1 MKILKI
7 KQYGLPRSGTNYF
20 KSILENNY
28 YVHVL
33 PNTGGHKHEFYQEI
47 ENPLDIIVSFKNPYA
62 WLVSMHKYQLLGQEQ
77 NLDKNKEKVLEEYNF
92 KDFIMKPYEWGGRYY
107 VETNMVGQTPIEH
120 YNLMNKH
127 WIDIKIFGKQNIIA
141 IYENCLNNP
150 VKYSKQI
157 ADKLSLKKRDED
169 FYVVGEKLGYLSEEI
184 ELVDKK
190 EKTDYD
196 KKNYYLNEEYLN
208 FFNNNLIKY
217 VNENLDKTVMSCL
230 GYNYV

>member
-1 MKILKI
+1 M
-7 KQYGLPRSGTNYF
+7 
-20 KSILENNY
+20 
-28 YVHVL
+28 
-33 PNTGGHKHEFYQEI
+33 
-47 ENPLDIIVSFKNPYA
+47 
-62 WLVSMHKYQLLGQEQ
+62 
-77 NLDKNKEKVLEEYNF
+77 
-92 KDFIMKPYEWGGRYY
+92 
-107 VETNMVGQTPIEH
+107 
-120 YNLMNKH
+120 
-127 WIDIKIFGKQNIIA
+127 
-141 IYENCLNNP
+141 
-150 VKYSKQI
+150 
-157 ADKLSLKKRDED
+157 KKRDED